1 MCITTQHLPS
11 LRLGFFIL
19 MVFCC
24 YSKSLNP
31 LASIMNIQS
40 PTLSPVTNSDLTNP
54 HSATKTRDVVR
65 EPSNRRIS
73 DVEFVPADIS
83 DAAFQAQQLADQRQQ
98 QQQLSRE
105 SQQFMTLQQLD
116 GDSRKG
122 RFIDIQV

>member
-1 MCITTQHLPS
+1 
-11 LRLGFFIL
+11 
-19 MVFCC
+19 
-24 YSKSLNP
+24 
-31 LASIMNIQS
+31 MNIQS
-40 PTLSPVTNSDLTNP
+40 PALSPVTNSDLTNP
-54 HSATKTRDVVR
+54 HSAAKTREVFR

-73 DVEFVPADIS
+73 DGEFVPADIS

>member
-1 MCITTQHLPS
+1 
-11 LRLGFFIL
+11 
-19 MVFCC
+19 
-24 YSKSLNP
+24 
-31 LASIMNIQS
+31 MNIQS
-40 PTLSPVTNSDLTNP
+40 PVLSPVRNP
-54 HSATKTRDVVR
+54 SPARDTASSGETYTTTDTAQKQAT
-65 EPSNRRIS
+65 SQRIS
-73 DVEFVPADIS
+73 GVEFVPADIN